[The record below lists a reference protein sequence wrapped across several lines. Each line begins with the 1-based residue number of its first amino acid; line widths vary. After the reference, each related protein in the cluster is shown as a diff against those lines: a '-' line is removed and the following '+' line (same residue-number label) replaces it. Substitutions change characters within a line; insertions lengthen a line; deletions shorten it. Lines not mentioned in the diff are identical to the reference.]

1 MLYREEYSPC
11 MNEEMRAS
19 TFWILLALARGRHH
33 GYALIEEV
41 RELSDDRVRLKVP
54 TLYAALD
61 RLSRDGLV
69 ASDGDEVVDGRLRR
83 YFKVT
88 GEGDAKLTAEVARM
102 ESAAQRARS
111 TLGLTAKGNMA

>member
-1 MLYREEYSPC
+1 MLYRREYSSRVS
-11 MNEEMRAS
+11 EEMRAS

-61 RLSRDGLV
+61 RLARDGLV
-69 ASDGDEVVDGRLRR
+69 ASDGDEIVDGRLRR

-88 GEGDAKLTAEVARM
+88 GEGEAKLTAEVGRM
-102 ESAAQRARS
+102 EAASQRARS
-111 TLGLTAKGNMA
+111 TLGLTPRGKMA